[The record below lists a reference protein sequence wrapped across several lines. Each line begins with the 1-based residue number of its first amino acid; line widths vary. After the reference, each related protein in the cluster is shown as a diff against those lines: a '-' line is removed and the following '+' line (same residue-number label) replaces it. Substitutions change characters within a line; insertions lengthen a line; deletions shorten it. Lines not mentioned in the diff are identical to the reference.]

1 MAAGRTRIALAI
13 AALTLI
19 WGTTWA
25 AIAIGLKGI
34 PPFTG
39 VAARFAIAFLFLLA
53 LIRHRRIALGR
64 QPHEVKLW
72 FLNGLLA
79 FCLTY
84 GAVYWAEQHISS
96 GLAAVLFATFP
107 LFVAILAHFL
117 LPGEPLT
124 LWKLAG
130 TVLGFAGVAVIFS
143 EDLTLIGGEQAY
155 LAAGLALLAP
165 PACAVTSVAI
175 KRWGKTIHPLSN
187 SGIPMGITAGVMGA
201 AALAFESDRTIQINA
216 VSVSALLYLAI
227 FGTAVTFSLYYWL
240 LRQVTATG
248 LSLIAYMT
256 PVVAVFVG
264 TVFMDETMTGRILA
278 GTVLVVLGVALASWA
293 GRTRKSPA
301 PAT

>member
-13 AALTLI
+13 ATLTVI

-25 AIAIGLKGI
+25 VIRIGLEGI

-39 VAARFAIAFLFLLA
+39 VAARFAIAFLFLLV
-53 LIRHRRIALGR
+53 LIRQRKIPLGK

-84 GAVYWAEQHISS
+84 GAVYWAEQHITS

-117 LPGEPLT
+117 LPGEPLSF
-124 LWKLAG
+124 WKLTG

-143 EDLTLIGGEQAY
+143 EDLTLVGGEKAY

-165 PACAVTSVAI
+165 PACAITSVAI
-175 KRWGKTIHPLSN
+175 KRWGKAIHPLSI
-187 SGIPMGITAGVMGA
+187 SGIPMGITAGVMSA
-201 AALAFESDRTIQINA
+201 AALAFESDRTVVLNTKSI
-216 VSVSALLYLAI
+216 SALLYLAVM
-227 FGTAVTFSLYYWL
+227 GTAVTFSLYYWL
-240 LRQVTATG
+240 LRQVSATG

-256 PVVAVFVG
+256 PVVAVLVG
-264 TVFMDETMTGRILA
+264 TQFMDETMTPRTWA
-278 GTVLVVLGVALASWA
+278 GSGLVVAGVALASLA
-293 GRTRKSPA
+293 ARARKPA
-301 PAT
+301 

>member
-13 AALTLI
+13 ATLTVI

-25 AIAIGLKGI
+25 VIRIGLEGI

-39 VAARFAIAFLFLLA
+39 VAARFAIAFLFLLV
-53 LIRHRRIALGR
+53 LIRQRKIPLGK

-84 GAVYWAEQHISS
+84 GAVYWAEQHITS

-117 LPGEPLT
+117 LPGEPLSF
-124 LWKLAG
+124 WKLTG

-143 EDLTLIGGEQAY
+143 EDLTLVGGEKAY

-165 PACAVTSVAI
+165 PACAITSVAI
-175 KRWGKTIHPLSN
+175 KRWGKAIHPLSI
-187 SGIPMGITAGVMGA
+187 SGIPMGITAGVMSA
-201 AALAFESDRTIQINA
+201 AALAFESDRTVVLNTKSI
-216 VSVSALLYLAI
+216 SALLYLAVM
-227 FGTAVTFSLYYWL
+227 GTAVTFSLYYWL
-240 LRQVTATG
+240 LRQVSATG

-256 PVVAVFVG
+256 PVVAVLIG
-264 TVFMDETMTGRILA
+264 TQFMDETMTPRTWA
-278 GTVLVVLGVALASWA
+278 GSGLVVAGVALASLA
-293 GRTRKSPA
+293 ARARKPA
-301 PAT
+301 